1 MQFYMN
7 AQSQMNSMLL
17 KNGKK
22 EKNSEVILF
31 FYEKCM

>member
-22 EKNSEVILF
+22 EKNLEVILF